1 MCIITSIEIYSALN
15 PAFRKHKWAKE
26 QLLEKLKIVVTCN
39 HKKRMVG
46 LLLNLESWN
55 VGLTSEAVDKL
66 TVSSVVKSVQSSIV
80 KAEFIYQETIKF
92 GQTIKP

>member
-1 MCIITSIEIYSALN
+1 
-15 PAFRKHKWAKE
+15 
-26 QLLEKLKIVVTCN
+26 
-39 HKKRMVG
+39 MVG

-66 TVSSVVKSVQSSIV
+66 TVSSIVKSVQSSIV
-80 KAEFIYQETIKF
+80 KTEFIYEETINF